1 MKVKSSAFNQSKAA
15 LPLSQK
21 QPHLDYPFRA
31 SLKTISRVHHICLIK
46 QLQKK
51 KKKHNSIIR
60 RKKLKPLSKY
70 KSYFPTLKATKVQKY
85 WSPSSSASSQHM

>member
-1 MKVKSSAFNQSKAA
+1 MEVKSSAFNQSKPA

-46 QLQKK
+46 QLQK
-51 KKKHNSIIR
+51 N
-60 RKKLKPLSKY
+60 LFMKPLSKD

-85 WSPSSSASSQHM
+85 WSPSSSTSSQHM

>member
-31 SLKTISRVHHICLIK
+31 SLKTVSRVHHICLIK
-46 QLQKK
+46 QLPKK
-51 KKKHNSIIR
+51 KQNNSMIR
-60 RKKLKPLSKY
+60 RKKLKPLSKD

>member
-1 MKVKSSAFNQSKAA
+1 MEVKSSAFNQSKPA

-21 QPHLDYPFRA
+21 QPRLDYPFRA

-46 QLQKK
+46 QLQK
-51 KKKHNSIIR
+51 N
-60 RKKLKPLSKY
+60 LFMKPLSKD

-85 WSPSSSASSQHM
+85 WSPSSSTSSQHM

>member
-1 MKVKSSAFNQSKAA
+1 MKVKSAAFNQSKAA

-21 QPHLDYPFRA
+21 QPHLDYPLRA

-51 KKKHNSIIR
+51 KKKTMIP
-60 RKKLKPLSKY
+60 RKKLKPLSKD
-70 KSYFPTLKATKVQKY
+70 KSYFPTLKATKV
-85 WSPSSSASSQHM
+85 